1 MLNMLKKILISI
13 SSQMSIT
20 FLRLDMKY
28 MYTSLDINGDGLQL
42 ALIDRP
48 EFEIIDVCDW

>member
-1 MLNMLKKILISI
+1 MLNMFKKILISI

>member
-1 MLNMLKKILISI
+1 
-13 SSQMSIT
+13 MSIT

-28 MYTSLDINGDGLQL
+28 MYTSLVINGDGLQL

-48 EFEIIDVCDW
+48 EFGIIDVCDW

>member
-1 MLNMLKKILISI
+1 
-13 SSQMSIT
+13 MSIT
-20 FLRLDMKY
+20 FLHLDMKY

-48 EFEIIDVCDW
+48 EFGIIDVGD